1 MQRDLQKKK
10 RKKQH
15 FKAAAVLTSSKNNP
29 QNCVCPVNFELLK
42 IALFIKHFY
51 YYYYLLNI

>member
-1 MQRDLQKKK
+1 MQRDLQKEK
-10 RKKQH
+10 KKQH
-15 FKAAAVLTSSKNNP
+15 FKAAAVLTSSKNSP

-51 YYYYLLNI
+51 YCYYLLNI

>member
-1 MQRDLQKKK
+1 MQRDLQKK
-10 RKKQH
+10 KKQH
-15 FKAAAVLTSSKNNP
+15 FKAAAVLTSSKNDP